1 MDVAKINE
9 LQDHFDGRGRLKQV
23 ADAIKCFTKNA
34 SVFYSYIDGWGN
46 KKYLNIPIEP
56 SDLLPLI
63 QKYIDSI
70 DKDIIALTSL
80 RAAVF
85 NYADL
90 EYLVLDYKNRY
101 PETATSY
108 ETIIS
113 RLTEAYK
120 ARLGNEE
127 DLKRPQSYHVEVC
140 SDWQDKI
147 YMFTFREV
155 DDNGVLIFTFDDIY
169 KL

>member
-34 SVFYSYIDGWGN
+34 SIFYSYIDGWG
-46 KKYLNIPIEP
+46 KKRYLNIPIEP
-56 SDLLPLI
+56 SDLLPIL
-63 QKYIDSI
+63 QKNIDAI
-70 DKDIIALTSL
+70 DRDIIALTSL

-90 EYLVLDYKNRY
+90 EYLVLDYKRRY

-108 ETIIS
+108 ETIIF

-155 DDNGVLIFTFDDIY
+155 DSNGVLIFTFDDIY